1 MVKKFKNTKK
11 VILTIFLAS
20 ISLSIF
26 IANLVHTKLP
36 AKWVVDYKLFE
47 NVKINKSFDMIDKLL
62 EQQNIK
68 SNDYDEEFK
77 KQILD
82 IIMSA
87 PALIMRDNKEYFVNM
102 NNIKITSTFIKF
114 ETHTLD
120 KVEENIIKIIDE
132 TNKIVKKNIV
142 LIYEYYIAQLAQKR
156 DHEYSHNLRL
166 FKSNIKDIELVND
179 DYIFKDKFNKTLF
192 LKSLIYRTIA
202 DQLGISNLKKRAEQE
217 AQFNLLINNNNNP
230 IISDKYDNV
239 NTEDLIS
246 ALKIIYDMKV
256 DKREESLKD
265 YLENDTLLI
274 NLRSYR
280 DQLLNEPYLSRLES
294 SSKFYD
300 FKNKKFEQGNFL
312 NKKPTKFYMIL
323 SFLFIGLVIATFCTF
338 LYLNL
343 TILKNK
349 IMKKLTT
356 LLRLM

>member
-47 NVKINKSFDMIDKLL
+47 NAKINKSFDLIDKLL
-62 EQQNIK
+62 IEQNIK
-68 SNDYDEEFK
+68 SNEYDEEFK

-87 PALIMRDNKEYFVNM
+87 PALIMTDNKEYFVNM
-102 NNIKITSTFIKF
+102 NNLKLTSTYIKF

-120 KVEENIIKIIDE
+120 KVEENITKLIDE

-142 LIYEYYIAQLAQKR
+142 LIYDYYIAQLAQKKDR
-156 DHEYSHNLRL
+156 EYSDNLQLLKR
-166 FKSNIKDIELVND
+166 NIKDIELVND
-179 DYIFKDKFNKTLF
+179 EVIFKDKFNKRLI
-192 LKSLIYRTIA
+192 LKSLIYSTIGN
-202 DQLGISNLKKRAEQE
+202 QLGIRSDLKKSADQE
-217 AQFNLLINNNNNP
+217 VQFNNNNS
-230 IISDKYDNV
+230 IISDRFDNA

-256 DKREESLKD
+256 DKKEESLKD
-265 YLENDTLLI
+265 YLENDNLLR
-274 NLRSYR
+274 NLRLYR

-312 NKKPTKFYMIL
+312 NKTPTKFYLIL

>member
-47 NVKINKSFDMIDKLL
+47 NAKINKSFDLIDKLL
-62 EQQNIK
+62 IEQNIK
-68 SNDYDEEFK
+68 SNEYDEEFK

-87 PALIMRDNKEYFVNM
+87 PALIMTDNKEYFVNM
-102 NNIKITSTFIKF
+102 NNLKLTSTYIKF

-120 KVEENIIKIIDE
+120 KVEENITKIIDE

-142 LIYEYYIAQLAQKR
+142 LIYDYYIAQLAQKK
-156 DHEYSHNLRL
+156 DQEYSDNLRL
-166 FKSNIKDIELVND
+166 LKRNIKDIELVND
-179 DYIFKDKFNKTLF
+179 EVIFKDKFNKRLI
-192 LKSLIYRTIA
+192 LKSLIYSTIGN
-202 DQLGISNLKKRAEQE
+202 QLGIRSDLKKSADQE
-217 AQFNLLINNNNNP
+217 VQFNNNNS
-230 IISDKYDNV
+230 IISDRFDNA

-256 DKREESLKD
+256 DKKEESLKD
-265 YLENDTLLI
+265 YLENDNLLR
-274 NLRSYR
+274 NLRLYR

-312 NKKPTKFYMIL
+312 NKTPTKFYLIL